1 MSGRHTITIELDD
14 DEYRALEAEAE
25 RIGADVQS
33 IVRRRVLPRS
43 GEPARDDDDDARR
56 KAQRAATRRQWQE
69 ARKRLESV
77 RSNVRL
83 YSEDEWQ
90 ALIGELRQDRD
101 DLP

>member
-1 MSGRHTITIELDD
+1 MAGRHTITIELDD

-25 RIGADVQS
+25 RIGADVES
-33 IVRRRVLPRS
+33 VVRGRVLPRFGVS
-43 GEPARDDDDDARR
+43 ARNGDHDGRR
-56 KAQRAATRRQWQE
+56 EATRRQWQE

-90 ALIGELRQDRD
+90 ALLGELRQDRD